1 MNREATKYCEECKNC
16 LSIER
21 QRSDFYCVYCEYRA
35 HTFDEVVY
43 CKYKKLKKENKR
55 NA

>member
-16 LSIER
+16 KLIEVKV
-21 QRSDFYCVYCEYRA
+21 SNYWIKCKYRA
-35 HTFDEVVY
+35 YDFDDAVVY
-43 CKYKKLKKENKR
+43 CKYKKLREEKKR